1 MSKMMN
7 NGTVSRSLLGG
18 VTLLT
23 LAGLAM
29 GGCASSQGSARSS
42 VPAVVPATRGVET
55 ASGEASVTEQETRS
69 RTIAARNTG
78 RPLNQPG
85 GTSLYGDILSTAI
98 PAEVDRA
105 LEQRDTTNLTQ
116 VTYTFEG
123 SDFDPVVSRDGS
135 FLVFASTQ
143 HQPTSDLYFKR
154 TNSKVVTRL
163 TDDPAEDAMPSISP
177 TGTHVAFTSNRTGN
191 WDIFVMPVEGGRPVQ
206 ITSDKGHEL
215 HPSWSPDGRT
225 LVFCRLGVISGRWE
239 MWTVNLENP
248 ATSSFIGYG
257 LFPEWCPVASTGEN
271 GSDRIVYQLARERG
285 ERSFSLWTLDFK
297 DGQAFNQSLLKSS
310 AINALI
316 NPTWS
321 PDGQFVLYASVPNP
335 GEWGD
340 PTSAKPDVAN
350 LWMVNVE
357 GGGLVNLTAGQAVD
371 LMPCWGPDERVYF
384 VSDRSGSDNLW
395 SIDVSQSVMASAA
408 ASPLRGAATD
418 GGALTNVQDDGDF
431 GDGN

>member
-1 MSKMMN
+1 MSKMTN
-7 NGTVSRSLLGG
+7 NRMVSRSMLGG
-18 VTLLT
+18 VSLLT
-23 LAGLAM
+23 LVGMAL
-29 GGCASSQGSARSS
+29 GGCATSPTNERAS
-42 VPAVVPATRGVET
+42 VPAPVPATRSTET
-55 ASGEASVTEQETRS
+55 ASNTTPSAEPAS
-69 RTIAARNTG
+69 RTHMIAARNTG

-98 PAEVDRA
+98 PAEADRA

-123 SDFDPVVSRDGS
+123 SDFDPVVSQDGS

-143 HQPTSDLYFKR
+143 HQPTADLYFKR
-154 TNSKVVTRL
+154 VNSKVVTRL
-163 TDDPAEDAMPSISP
+163 TDDPAEDAMPAISP
-177 TGTHVAFTSNRTGN
+177 DGSHVAFTSNRTGN
-191 WDIFVMPVEGGRPVQ
+191 WDVFVMPVEGGRPVQ

-225 LVFCRLGVISGRWE
+225 LVFCRLGVVSGRWE

-257 LFPEWCPVASTGEN
+257 LFPEWCPVAATGES
-271 GSDRIVYQLARERG
+271 GADRIVYQLARERG
-285 ERSFSLWTLDFK
+285 ERSFSLWTLDYK

-321 PDGQFVLYASVPNP
+321 PDGKYVLYASVPNP

-340 PTSAKPDVAN
+340 PTSAKPEVAN

-371 LMPCWGPDERVYF
+371 LMPCWGPNERVYF

-395 SIDVSQSVMASAA
+395 SIDVSQSVMASAS
-408 ASPLRGAATD
+408 ASPTR
-418 GGALTNVQDDGDF
+418 GGASERGVLTNVQDQNEY